1 MMVDSMA
8 GKPGVRT
15 ASRLA
20 YAARTTGILANLLL
34 VALYVLL
41 GLQTVLRPSPR
52 PRFSDGENK

>member
-1 MMVDSMA
+1 MMVDGTA
-8 GKPGVRT
+8 DKPGVRP

-41 GLQTVLRPSPR
+41 GLQTVLRLEPQTT
-52 PRFSDGENK
+52 F